1 MKLLLTV
8 FVCLFAFHMTDS
20 GSSLQASGSQVLQ
33 NNGSIPVM
41 IEHVVP
47 KYIGSK
53 SANSTNNTRTPFA
66 VCLQIQGLTPNT
78 TYDVQIGIGLIT
90 DAATVYGAGNVWNKN
105 RNAFSGQRDTATFTT
120 DANGDSGPFWSFL
133 QPTGNSAR
141 FNAGQIH
148 NIRVGYT
155 LSGGSF
161 TGDPAFVGTKS
172 FEALDIPVTPRTAVT
187 TDDGAFILGTGFTG
201 YSGKYVVY
209 FNDTSGSGDPLS
221 AYQIR
226 TTSATNTSQTE
237 LPTSVNDVYIQGG
250 ASSIGDFAGVI
261 PIGANNAN
269 GLRRIEIRNAD
280 NTIAAAFRDN
290 DGVWQNGT
298 NTPTLLRRDVGIIDF
313 AQLYKLDLTA
323 LVEGLYNSAS
333 NLMIQDTFMLHINQS
348 VSPFAVLD
356 VSRSTLNSS
365 GNGSFV
371 FPNAVDG
378 TPYYL
383 VLKHRNSIETWSSV
397 GVQFTSGVASY
408 DFTGSASQAYGSNMV
423 QIDASPV
430 KFGTYSGDVTQDGT
444 VDASDLGLIDN
455 DAFTFAS
462 GYIPTDLNGDSFAD
476 ATDYSLADNNAF
488 NFVGRITP

>member
-1 MKLLLTV
+1 
-8 FVCLFAFHMTDS
+8 MTDI
-20 GSSLQASGSQVLQ
+20 GSSLRATGSLSYK
-33 NNGSIPVM
+33 NSASIPVM

-53 SANSTNNTRTPFA
+53 SASGTNNSRTPFA

-78 TYDVQIGIGLIT
+78 TYDVQIGIGLTT

-141 FNAGQIH
+141 FNAGQVH

-161 TGDPAFVGTKS
+161 TGDPAFISTKS
-172 FEALDIPVTPRTAVT
+172 FVALDIPVTARTAAT
-187 TDDGAFILGTGFTG
+187 TDDGAFILGTGFSG
-201 YSGKYVVY
+201 YSGKYVIY
-209 FNDTSGSGDPLS
+209 FNDTSGAGDPMS

-237 LPTSVNDVYIQGG
+237 LPSSVNDVYIQSGT
-250 ASSIGDFAGVI
+250 SSIGDFAGVI
-261 PIGANNAN
+261 PIGENNSN

-280 NTIAAAFRDN
+280 NSIAEVFRDN

-298 NTPTLLRRDVGIIDF
+298 NTTTLLRRDVGIVDF
-313 AQLYKLDLTA
+313 AQLYRLDLTA
-323 LVEGLYNSAS
+323 LVEGLYNSSS
-333 NLMIQDTFMLHINQS
+333 NLMVQDTFMLQINQS
-348 VSPFAVLD
+348 VSPFAALD
-356 VSRSTLNSS
+356 VSRSTLNTS
-365 GNGSFV
+365 GNGSFIL
-371 FPNAVDG
+371 PNAVSG

-408 DFTGSASQAYGSNMV
+408 DFTNSVSQAYGSNIV
-423 QIDASPV
+423 QIDGSPV

-444 VDASDLGLIDN
+444 IDASDLGLIDN

-462 GYIPTDLNGDSFAD
+462 GYISTDLNGDSFAD
-476 ATDYSLADNNAF
+476 ASDYSLADNNAY